1 MGKFNR
7 ILKNF
12 TVGLSES
19 VFLGPL
25 GRYFSK
31 VDREDLGRAVKK
43 SESFHRGELRICIQ
57 SRLSVM
63 DVLLNVTSEKKAIE
77 MFSFLRVWDTE
88 ENSGILI
95 YLLLSEKKIHILAD
109 RGIYKKI
116 GQNRLD
122 SIASKIGEGFRS
134 GKPKE
139 ALLLGIS
146 ELTVDLSRHF
156 PAGKHNPNELPDEP
170 YIK

>member
-1 MGKFNR
+1 MNKFSR
-7 ILKNF
+7 ILRNL

-19 VFLGPL
+19 VFLSPL

-31 VDREDLGRAVKK
+31 ADREELGQAVKK
-43 SESFHRGELRICIQ
+43 SESLHRGELRICIE
-57 SRLSVM
+57 STLSV
-63 DVLLNVTSEKKAIE
+63 LEILQNVTSEKKAIE
-77 MFSFLRVWDTE
+77 MFSFLKVWDTE

-139 ALLLGIS
+139 AILLGIS
-146 ELTVDLSRHF
+146 ELTVDLSRYF

-170 YIK
+170 FIK